1 MRTKVTLVLLFL
13 NVALFFF
20 IFKFERGWRTE
31 RASLEARRKVLPP
44 EAADIRSLE
53 ISGPGLTTI
62 KLRRQGE
69 EWSLSEPID
78 WPANP
83 HAVSRII
90 NELQFLEHE
99 TSFTVADLKKSGQSL
114 ADYGL
119 AQPRLTVTFT
129 AASGEPV
136 SLRLGDETK
145 VGNRLYVLSPDG
157 TRVHV
162 VNLSLARSLALTVD
176 ELRADTVLTI
186 PVFEVRSLNLQTAA
200 NLRVRIRREAGRWAF
215 EAPIITRANKT
226 ATELTLNALTSLRV
240 RSFVPKAA
248 GDISPNTNPS
258 LRITLEGNNRRE
270 TLLLG
275 AELGTTAIPES
286 ATASAAQSPDLSA
299 AGSAKADVEF
309 YAMLEGKSAVFTVA
323 IPGGLLKILR
333 NAQEDLRETRIL
345 EFEPATVTGITL
357 SAPNQPELTLQ
368 RLEGAAGAEA
378 SWQIV
383 HRNAAAGPQTQTA
396 DLKAVQ
402 RLLEQ
407 LTLLSAKKFQ
417 SDAPSDADLEAW
429 GFNQPERE
437 IIVAFTNP
445 QGATA
450 TLKLQLGLATP
461 RDGKAYARLS
471 TERFVYVVDPA
482 ILAETGVAPLA
493 YRERLLRELPGAASI
508 TTLKLVDLST
518 HATLLEKNPAA
529 EPADSPVATLAA
541 QMRTLRARRFVLDS
555 FPAKV
560 PVGGEERPWRYQ
572 LDATVALPGGSGQQ
586 TETYSLFFTERVG
599 GTIQLAGSSEFAAV
613 FEIEQ
618 PLLDT
623 LWQIIYGPKDP
634 GAPEPAPAA
643 QPASPQPKPSTEP
656 ASPLAKPKD
665 EPAEGSAKAGDTT
678 PTPAK
683 P

>member
-31 RASLEARRKVLPP
+31 RASLEARKKVLGA
-44 EAADIRSLE
+44 EAADIRSLQ
-53 ISGPGLTTI
+53 ISGPNLTAI
-62 KLRRQGE
+62 KLNREGD

-83 HAVSRII
+83 HAVSRIV

-99 TSFTVADLKKSGQSL
+99 TSFSVADLLKNGQSL

-119 AQPRLTVTFT
+119 DQPRLIVTF
-129 AASGEPV
+129 AATTGDPV
-136 SLRLGDETK
+136 TLRIGDETK

-162 VNLSLARSLALTVD
+162 VNLSLARSLALTVE

-200 NLRVRIRREAGRWAF
+200 NLRVRVRREAGRWAF
-215 EAPIITRANKT
+215 EAPIIARANKT
-226 ATELTLNALTSLRV
+226 ATELTLNALTGLRV

-248 GDISPNTNPS
+248 GDTAPNTNPS

-286 ATASAAQSPDLSA
+286 ATTAPTSAAPTPLP
-299 AGSAKADVEF
+299 DVEY

-333 NAQEDLRETRIL
+333 NAQEDLRETRL
-345 EFEPATVTGITL
+345 LDFDPSAVTGIALAT
-357 SAPNQPELTLQ
+357 PNQPELTLQ
-368 RLEGAAGAEA
+368 RLEGATGGDAP
-378 SWQIV
+378 WQIV
-383 HRNAAAGPQTQTA
+383 HRNVTSGPQTQTA

-417 SDAPSDADLEAW
+417 SDAPTDADLENW

-437 IIVAFTNP
+437 ITLTLATP
-445 QGATA
+445 QNATT
-450 TLKLQLGLATP
+450 TLKLQVGLATP

-471 TERFVYVVDPA
+471 SERFVYAIDPA
-482 ILAETGVAPLA
+482 ILPETTVSPLA
-493 YRERLLRELPGAASI
+493 YRERLLRELPATATI
-508 TTLKLVDLST
+508 VVLKLTDLST
-518 HATLLEKNPAA
+518 KTVLLEKNPAD
-529 EPADSPVATLAA
+529 EPADSALRALATQL
-541 QMRTLRARRFVLDS
+541 RTLRARRFVLDQ

-560 PVGGEERPWRYQ
+560 AVGGEERAWRYQ
-572 LDATVALPGGSGQQ
+572 IDLTVALPGGTGQQ
-586 TETYSLFFTERVG
+586 TETYPLFITERVG
-599 GTIQLAGSSEFAAV
+599 GGLQLAGSAEFAAV

-618 PLLDT
+618 PLLDV
-623 LWQIIYGPKDP
+623 LWQVIYGPKDP
-634 GAPEPAPAA
+634 GAPTSTAKEAP
-643 QPASPQPKPSTEP
+643 PASPV
-656 ASPLAKPKD
+656 AKPLD
-665 EPAEGSAKAGDTT
+665 DPAAGSAKAGA
-678 PTPAK
+678 PAPASPK
-683 P
+683 S

>member
-1 MRTKVTLVLLFL
+1 MRTKVTLALLFL

-44 EAADIRSLE
+44 EAADIRTLQ
-53 ISGPGLTTI
+53 ISGPGLTTV
-62 KLRRQGE
+62 KLNRQGE
-69 EWSLSEPID
+69 EWSLTEPIN

-83 HAVSRII
+83 HAVSRIV

-99 TSFTVADLKKSGQSL
+99 TSFTVADLQKSGQSL

-119 AQPRLTVTFT
+119 AQPRLTVTF
-129 AASGEPV
+129 AAATGEPV
-136 SLRLGDETK
+136 SLRVGDETK

-162 VNLSLARSLALTVD
+162 VNLSLARSLALTVE

-200 NLRVRIRREAGRWAF
+200 NLRVRVRREAGRWAF

-226 ATELTLNALTSLRV
+226 ATELTLNALTGLRV

-248 GDISPNTNPS
+248 GDVLPGANPS

-270 TLLLG
+270 TLILG

-286 ATASAAQSPDLSA
+286 ATNAAPASGAQP
-299 AGSAKADVEF
+299 DVEY

-323 IPGGLLKILR
+323 MPAGLLKILR

-345 EFEPATVTGITL
+345 DFEPGAVTALTL
-357 SAPNQPELTLQ
+357 TTPNQPELALQ
-368 RLEGAAGAEA
+368 RLEGATGTDAP
-378 SWQIV
+378 WQIV
-383 HRNAAAGPQTQTA
+383 HRNATAGPQTQPA
-396 DLKAVQ
+396 DPKAVQ

-437 IIVAFTNP
+437 ITVALAAAQNAPT
-445 QGATA
+445 
-450 TLKLQLGLATP
+450 TLKLQIGLATP

-471 TERFVYVVDPA
+471 TERFVYTVDPA
-482 ILAETGVAPLA
+482 ILTEATVSPLA
-493 YRERLLRELPGAASI
+493 YRERLLRELPAAATI
-508 TTLKLVDLST
+508 TSLKLTDLSNHT
-518 HATLLEKNPAA
+518 TLLEKNPAT
-529 EPADSPVATLAA
+529 EPADAPLVALAA
-541 QMRTLRARRFVLDS
+541 QLRAVRARRFVLDQ
-555 FPAKV
+555 FPTKV
-560 PVGGEERPWRYQ
+560 AVGGEERPWRYQ
-572 LDATVALPGGSGQQ
+572 LDTTVALPGGTGQQ

-599 GTIQLAGSSEFAAV
+599 GTLQLGGSPEFAAV
-613 FEIEQ
+613 FELEQ
-618 PLLDT
+618 PLLDV
-623 LWQIIYGPKDP
+623 LWQLIYGPKDP
-634 GAPEPAPAA
+634 GAP
-643 QPASPQPKPSTEP
+643 ASPATK
-656 ASPLAKPKD
+656 SPD
-665 EPAEGSAKAGDTT
+665 ESATDSAKADVS
-678 PTPAK
+678 PK

>member
-1 MRTKVTLVLLFL
+1 MRTKVTLALLFL

-44 EAADIRSLE
+44 EAADIRTLQ
-53 ISGPGLTTI
+53 ISGPGLTTV
-62 KLRRQGE
+62 KLYRQGE
-69 EWSLSEPID
+69 EWSLTEPIN

-83 HAVSRII
+83 HAVSRIV

-99 TSFTVADLKKSGQSL
+99 TSFTVADLQKSGQSL

-119 AQPRLTVTFT
+119 AQPRLTVTF
-129 AASGEPV
+129 AAATGEPV
-136 SLRLGDETK
+136 SLRVGDETK

-162 VNLSLARSLALTVD
+162 VNLSLARSLALTVE

-200 NLRVRIRREAGRWAF
+200 NLRVRVRREAGRWAF

-226 ATELTLNALTSLRV
+226 ATELTLNALTGLRV

-248 GDISPNTNPS
+248 GDVLPGANPS

-270 TLLLG
+270 TLILG

-286 ATASAAQSPDLSA
+286 ATNAAPASGAQP
-299 AGSAKADVEF
+299 DVEY

-323 IPGGLLKILR
+323 MPAGLLKILR

-345 EFEPATVTGITL
+345 DFEPGAVTALTL
-357 SAPNQPELTLQ
+357 TTPNQPELALQ
-368 RLEGAAGAEA
+368 RLEGATGTDAP
-378 SWQIV
+378 WQIV
-383 HRNAAAGPQTQTA
+383 HRNATAGPQTQPA
-396 DLKAVQ
+396 DPKAVQ

-437 IIVAFTNP
+437 ITVALA
-445 QGATA
+445 GAQNAPT
-450 TLKLQLGLATP
+450 TLKLQIGLATP

-471 TERFVYVVDPA
+471 TERFVYTVDPA
-482 ILAETGVAPLA
+482 ILTEATVSPLA
-493 YRERLLRELPGAASI
+493 YRERLLRELPAAATI
-508 TTLKLVDLST
+508 TSLKLTDLSNHT
-518 HATLLEKNPAA
+518 TLLEKNPAT
-529 EPADSPVATLAA
+529 EPADAPLVALAA
-541 QMRTLRARRFVLDS
+541 QLRAVRARRFVLDQ
-555 FPAKV
+555 FPTKV
-560 PVGGEERPWRYQ
+560 AVGGEERPWRYQ
-572 LDATVALPGGSGQQ
+572 LDTTVALPGGTGQQ

-599 GTIQLAGSSEFAAV
+599 GTLQLGGSPEFAAV
-613 FEIEQ
+613 FELEQ
-618 PLLDT
+618 PLLDV
-623 LWQIIYGPKDP
+623 LWQLIYGPKDP
-634 GAPEPAPAA
+634 GAP
-643 QPASPQPKPSTEP
+643 ASPATK
-656 ASPLAKPKD
+656 SPD
-665 EPAEGSAKAGDTT
+665 ESATDSAKADVS
-678 PTPAK
+678 PK

>member
-1 MRTKVTLVLLFL
+1 MRTKVTLALLFL

-44 EAADIRSLE
+44 EAADIRTLQ
-53 ISGPGLTTI
+53 ISGPGLTTV
-62 KLRRQGE
+62 KLYRQGE
-69 EWSLSEPID
+69 EWSLTEPIN

-83 HAVSRII
+83 HAVSRIV

-99 TSFTVADLKKSGQSL
+99 TSFTVADLQKSGQSL

-119 AQPRLTVTFT
+119 AQPRLTVTF
-129 AASGEPV
+129 AAATGEPV
-136 SLRLGDETK
+136 SLRVGDETK

-162 VNLSLARSLALTVD
+162 VNLSLARSLALTVE

-200 NLRVRIRREAGRWAF
+200 NLRVRVRREAGRWAF

-226 ATELTLNALTSLRV
+226 ATELTLNALTGLRV
-240 RSFVPKAA
+240 RSFVPKAT
-248 GDISPNTNPS
+248 GDVLPGANPS

-270 TLLLG
+270 TLILG

-286 ATASAAQSPDLSA
+286 ATNAAPASGAQP
-299 AGSAKADVEF
+299 DVEY

-323 IPGGLLKILR
+323 MPAGLLKILR

-345 EFEPATVTGITL
+345 DFEPGAVTALTL
-357 SAPNQPELTLQ
+357 TTPNQPELALQ
-368 RLEGAAGAEA
+368 RLEGATGTDAP
-378 SWQIV
+378 WQIV
-383 HRNAAAGPQTQTA
+383 HRNATAGPQTQPA
-396 DLKAVQ
+396 DPKAVQ

-437 IIVAFTNP
+437 ITVALA
-445 QGATA
+445 GAQNAPT
-450 TLKLQLGLATP
+450 TLKLQIGLATP

-471 TERFVYVVDPA
+471 TERFVYTVDPA
-482 ILAETGVAPLA
+482 ILTEATVSPLA
-493 YRERLLRELPGAASI
+493 YRERLLRELPAAATI
-508 TTLKLVDLST
+508 TSLKLTDLSNHT
-518 HATLLEKNPAA
+518 TLLEKNPAT
-529 EPADSPVATLAA
+529 EPADAPLVALAA
-541 QMRTLRARRFVLDS
+541 QLRAVRARRFVLDQ
-555 FPAKV
+555 FPTKV
-560 PVGGEERPWRYQ
+560 AVGGEERPWRYQ
-572 LDATVALPGGSGQQ
+572 LDTTVALPGGTGQQ

-599 GTIQLAGSSEFAAV
+599 GTLQLGGSPEFAAV
-613 FEIEQ
+613 FELEQ
-618 PLLDT
+618 PLLDV
-623 LWQIIYGPKDP
+623 LWQLIYGPKDP
-634 GAPEPAPAA
+634 GAP
-643 QPASPQPKPSTEP
+643 ASPATK
-656 ASPLAKPKD
+656 SPD
-665 EPAEGSAKAGDTT
+665 ESAADSAKADVS
-678 PTPAK
+678 PK

>member
-1 MRTKVTLVLLFL
+1 MRTKVTLALLFL

-44 EAADIRSLE
+44 EAADIRTLQ
-53 ISGPGLTTI
+53 ISGPGLTTV
-62 KLRRQGE
+62 KLYRQGE
-69 EWSLSEPID
+69 EWSLTEPIN

-83 HAVSRII
+83 HAVSRIV

-99 TSFTVADLKKSGQSL
+99 TSFTVADLQKSGQSL

-119 AQPRLTVTFT
+119 AQPRLTVTF
-129 AASGEPV
+129 AAATGEPV
-136 SLRLGDETK
+136 SLRVGDETK

-162 VNLSLARSLALTVD
+162 VNLSLARSLALTVE

-200 NLRVRIRREAGRWAF
+200 NLRVRVRREAGRWAF

-226 ATELTLNALTSLRV
+226 ATELTLNALTGLRV

-248 GDISPNTNPS
+248 GDVLPGANPS

-270 TLLLG
+270 TLILG

-286 ATASAAQSPDLSA
+286 ATNAAPASGAQP
-299 AGSAKADVEF
+299 DVEY

-323 IPGGLLKILR
+323 MPAGLLKILR

-345 EFEPATVTGITL
+345 DFEPGAVTALTL
-357 SAPNQPELTLQ
+357 TTPNQPELALQ
-368 RLEGAAGAEA
+368 RLEGATGTDAP
-378 SWQIV
+378 WQIV
-383 HRNAAAGPQTQTA
+383 HRNATAGPQTQPA
-396 DLKAVQ
+396 DPKAVQ

-437 IIVAFTNP
+437 ITVALA
-445 QGATA
+445 GAQNAPT
-450 TLKLQLGLATP
+450 TLKLQIGLATP

-471 TERFVYVVDPA
+471 TERFVYTVDPA
-482 ILAETGVAPLA
+482 ILTEATVSPLA
-493 YRERLLRELPGAASI
+493 YRERLLRELPAAATI
-508 TTLKLVDLST
+508 TSLKLTDLSNHT
-518 HATLLEKNPAA
+518 TLLEKNPAT
-529 EPADSPVATLAA
+529 EPADAPLVALAA
-541 QMRTLRARRFVLDS
+541 QLRAVRARRFVLDQ
-555 FPAKV
+555 FPTKV
-560 PVGGEERPWRYQ
+560 AVGGEERPWRYQ
-572 LDATVALPGGSGQQ
+572 LDTTVALPGGTGQQ

-599 GTIQLAGSSEFAAV
+599 GTLQLGGSPEFAAV
-613 FEIEQ
+613 FELEQ
-618 PLLDT
+618 PLLDV
-623 LWQIIYGPKDP
+623 LWQLIYGPKDP
-634 GAPEPAPAA
+634 GAP
-643 QPASPQPKPSTEP
+643 ASPATK
-656 ASPLAKPKD
+656 SPD
-665 EPAEGSAKAGDTT
+665 ESAADSAKADVS
-678 PTPAK
+678 PK